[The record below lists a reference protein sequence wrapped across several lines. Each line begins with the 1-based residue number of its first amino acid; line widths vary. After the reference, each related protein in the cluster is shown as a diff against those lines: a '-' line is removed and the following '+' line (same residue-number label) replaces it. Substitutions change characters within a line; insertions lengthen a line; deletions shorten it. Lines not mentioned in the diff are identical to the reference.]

1 MGPFLTQSLRE
12 KLGSSLFA
20 SNFLFYESLDS
31 TNSKAKDLA
40 LQGAPEGTL
49 VLAEQ
54 QSAGRGRMGGR
65 PWLSPGYVNLL
76 FSLLLRPPVKAEQ
89 VFVLTMVF
97 ALAAR
102 DAVEDTSSISPSIK
116 WPNDLYFNGKKLG
129 GILTEFSVKNTITQ
143 WVVLGLGLNVNWSPE
158 ESSSVLYP
166 ATNLS
171 AEAGKQVSR
180 EQLLVNILNKFEDY
194 YSAVLMRDF
203 DGLYKRWNDYSM
215 LLDRRVEIKDQ
226 NGSILGTVLR
236 VDKSGALIILDD
248 HGEEQRILCGDVS
261 VRETRDAV

>member
-1 MGPFLTQSLRE
+1 MGPFLPETLRK

-20 SNFLFYESLDS
+20 SNLLFYESLDS

-54 QSAGRGRMGGR
+54 QSAGRGRMGR
-65 PWLSPGYVNLL
+65 TWLSPGYMNLL

-102 DAVEDTSSISPSIK
+102 DAVEDMTSISPSIK

-129 GILTEFSVKNTITQ
+129 GILTEFSVRNKNTQ
-143 WVVLGLGLNVNWSPE
+143 WVVLGLGLNVNWSPLK
-158 ESSSVLYP
+158 SNPVLYP
-166 ATNLS
+166 ATSLS
-171 AEAGKQVSR
+171 AETGQQVSR
-180 EQLLVNILNKFEDY
+180 EQLFVNILKKFEDY
-194 YSAVLMRDF
+194 YSAVLMGNV

-215 LLDRRVEIKDQ
+215 LLDRRVEVKNQ
-226 NGSILGTVLR
+226 NSSILGTVLSI
-236 VDKSGALIILDD
+236 DKSGALIILDD
-248 HGEEQRILCGDVS
+248 HGQEQRVLCGDVS